1 MDTTKSTTSCFFL
14 SFCFLHEYR
23 VDFSV
28 DRTMFFSKF
37 FSCLQKCRKKHGT
50 VSDDN
55 DDDKDT
61 IDAVDSSSNLLFELH
76 TLQLATNFFSE
87 LNQLGRGGFG
97 PVFKS
102 VYHPFGSHHGS
113 RISFYGCARR
123 IPDFALL
130 KGGVKFCLV
139 LTPSGSEVFRST
151 LKYVTPRPE
160 VRLGACEPSRFCPMY
175 KASRWVEKCE
185 TGLMPNGEEVA
196 IKKLSMESRQGIREF
211 MNEVRLLLR
220 IQHKNLVTLLDKKR
234 SLDWTTRFKIITG
247 VARGL
252 LYLHEEAPERIIHRD
267 IKASN
272 ILLDEKLNPK
282 ISDFGLARLFPG
294 EDTHVQTFRIS
305 GTHGYMAPEYAMR
318 GYLSVKTD
326 VFSYGVLVLEIVSGR
341 KNHDVKLGSEKAD
354 LLSYAWKLYQGGKI
368 MDLIDQS
375 VGKYNGDEAAMCIQL
390 GLLCCQAS
398 IVERPDMNSVHLML
412 SSDSFTL
419 PRPSKPGI
427 QGRVGKWNTTST
439 SALTNT
445 NASSATKASGGSS
458 FVEDYSRNSIST
470 SSFDEGR

>member
-1 MDTTKSTTSCFFL
+1 MS
-14 SFCFLHEYR
+14 
-23 VDFSV
+23 
-28 DRTMFFSKF
+28 FFSRLCA
-37 FSCLQKCRKKHGT
+37 CLQRRLKKGGTASEHGG
-50 VSDDN
+50 

-61 IDAVDSSSNLLFELH
+61 IDAGDSSNLLFDLH

-97 PVFKS
+97 PVFK
-102 VYHPFGSHHGS
+102 
-113 RISFYGCARR
+113 
-123 IPDFALL
+123 
-130 KGGVKFCLV
+130 
-139 LTPSGSEVFRST
+139 
-151 LKYVTPRPE
+151 
-160 VRLGACEPSRFCPMY
+160 
-175 KASRWVEKCE
+175 
-185 TGLMPNGEEVA
+185 GLMPNGEQVA
-196 IKKLSMESRQGIREF
+196 IKKLSLESRQGVREF
-211 MNEVRLLLR
+211 TNEVRLLLR
-220 IQHKNLVTLLDKKR
+220 IQHKNLVTLLGCCAEGPEKMLVYEYLPNKSLDHFLFDEKR
-234 SLDWTTRFKIITG
+234 SLDWTTRFQIVTGIT
-247 VARGL
+247 RGL

-305 GTHGYMAPEYAMR
+305 GTHGYMAPEYALR

-354 LLSYAWKLYQGGKI
+354 LLSYAWKLYQGGKS

-375 VGKYNGDEAAMCIQL
+375 IGKYNGDEAAMCIQL

-398 IVERPDMNSVHLML
+398 VVERPDMNSVHLML

-427 QGRVGKWNTTST
+427 QGRVGKWTTTNS

-445 NASSATKASGGSS
+445 NASSTTRVSGGSS